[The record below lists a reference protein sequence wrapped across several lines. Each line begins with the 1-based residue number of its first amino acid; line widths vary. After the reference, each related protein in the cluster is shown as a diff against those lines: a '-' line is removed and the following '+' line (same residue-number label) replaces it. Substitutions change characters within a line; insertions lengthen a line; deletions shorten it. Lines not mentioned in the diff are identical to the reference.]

1 MKTSCLLNIV
11 VGLSVLM
18 GLARA
23 DPDPLQD
30 YCVADTKASFYMN
43 GVPCINPIKA
53 TIANFAT
60 LALAKPGNTKAN
72 PFGFNV
78 TLTTL
83 ANLPGINTLGL
94 SMARVDMEGNGIV
107 PPHVHPRASEVTI
120 CLKGRILV
128 GFIDTSNRMYT
139 QQLQAGESFVFPKG
153 LVHFLYNIEA
163 KKAAVA
169 VSGLS
174 SQSPG
179 AQISSL
185 ASFTSNPPIPDDVVK
200 KAYQIS
206 TQDVLRIRRNLGG

>member
-1 MKTSCLLNIV
+1 MKTSYLLNIV
-11 VGLSVLM
+11 LGVAVLM
-18 GLARA
+18 GLAKA

-30 YCVADTKASFYMN
+30 YCVADTKASFYIN

-78 TLTTL
+78 SLTTL

-94 SMARVDMEGNGIV
+94 SMARVDIEPNGIV

-128 GFIDTSNRMYT
+128 GFVDTSNHLYT

-153 LVHFLYNIEA
+153 LVHFLFNIDT
-163 KKAAVA
+163 KKPALA

-179 AQISSL
+179 AQISSV
-185 ASFTSNPPIPDDVVK
+185 ASFTSKPLIPDDVVK

-206 TQDVLRIRRNLGG
+206 IQDVVRIRNNLGG